1 MKLNVCG
8 VPNPTSRNRGVVYDS
23 VMLKEDVMTY
33 TTDTENS
40 FPYVLV
46 CSLFGTLVSLA
57 AVWICTAVAYAPA
70 IVA

>member
-1 MKLNVCG
+1 MILL
-8 VPNPTSRNRGVVYDS
+8 
-23 VMLKEDVMTY
+23 MLKEDVMTY
-33 TTDTENS
+33 TTDTDNS
-40 FPYVLV
+40 FPYVLP